1 MATGLGFPTRHAQSG
16 WKAQGRAKVSGIR
29 NMGIYI
35 TDDIHGDMI
44 VLDYRWKSPYVYPVV
59 VFIAN
64 SILIENDTGDDGVCP
79 FPEDMHG

>member
-1 MATGLGFPTRHAQSG
+1 
-16 WKAQGRAKVSGIR
+16 
-29 NMGIYI
+29 MGIYI